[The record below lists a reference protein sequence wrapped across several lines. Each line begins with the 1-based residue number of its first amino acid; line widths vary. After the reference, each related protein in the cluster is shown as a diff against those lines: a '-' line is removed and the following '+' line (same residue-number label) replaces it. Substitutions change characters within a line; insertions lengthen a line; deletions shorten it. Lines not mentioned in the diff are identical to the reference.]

1 METHRYTLDNS
12 RPVKLFLCP
21 SCGKKQLKCY
31 VDTVSNEYLPVYV
44 GRCNREVNCAYH
56 YTPKQYLEEH
66 GGENEYK
73 PFVQSKPTQI
83 KPISYIAQ
91 DLVEKSMSSS
101 DNHFI
106 DYLKVIFGNSK
117 ADELRLK
124 FNIGTSKYWQGANV
138 FWQIDN
144 NYRSRA
150 GKVMLYN
157 PQTGKR
163 IKEPF
168 SHIQWVHSI
177 LKISDFNLVQ
187 CLFGLHQLSI
197 ESKQKPIAIVESEKT
212 AILMTV
218 VYPEFVWM
226 ASGGKNLSI
235 ELFKPIRSRKITL
248 FPDLKCFEVWQAKAT
263 EMRQL
268 GCSIQ
273 VSDILERNATAS
285 DRNEGLDLADYLIKR
300 DESGLAMTENG
311 YPLIWDR

>member
-21 SCGKKQLKCY
+21 SCEKKQLKRY
-31 VDTVSNEYLPVYV
+31 VDTVSDEYLPAYV

-66 GGENEYK
+66 GLENEYK
-73 PFVQSKPTQI
+73 PFVQPKPTPI
-83 KPISYIAQ
+83 KPTSYMAQ

-106 DYLKVIFGNSK
+106 DYLNAIFGNSK

-124 FNIGTSKYWQGANV
+124 FNIGTSKYWQGASV

-144 NYRSRA
+144 NDRSRA
-150 GKVMLYN
+150 GKVMLYD

-168 SHIQWVHSI
+168 NHIQWVHSI
-177 LKISDFNLVQ
+177 LKLSDFNLVQ
-187 CLFGLHQLSI
+187 CLFGLQQLSI
-197 ESKQKPIAIVESEKT
+197 ESNQKPIAIVESEKT

-218 VYPEFVWM
+218 VYPEFIWM
-226 ASGGKNLSI
+226 ASGGKNLSQEI
-235 ELFKPIRSRKITL
+235 FEPIRSHKITL
-248 FPDLKCFEVWQAKAT
+248 FPDLNCFEAWQAKAV
-263 EMRQL
+263 EIRKL
-268 GCSIQ
+268 GGSIQ
-273 VSDILERNATAS
+273 VSDILERNATEN
-285 DRNEGLDLADYLIKR
+285 DRKRGLDLADYFIKT
-300 DESGLAMTENG
+300 DDSGLAMTENQ